1 MTTAKRRT
9 RITVNHESKEQ
20 KEANKLSLMKD
31 ASFVRMVQF
40 LIVDPNRLKNFIALF
55 SGFSLAGIYPIASFT
70 IFHHTIWLNIPIY
83 QKIILGLIGFAGI
96 AASINNVYKLICH
109 MTKTVGIMPFCASLL
124 LEGTAM
130 AMGGDAVSSAVGLFA
145 LFAIIYVNT
154 VKMTYN
160 ALIGK

>member
-1 MTTAKRRT
+1 MATVKTRT
-9 RITVNHESKEQ
+9 RVSVNHESKES
-20 KEANKLSLMKD
+20 KEATKLSMMKD

-40 LIVDPNRLKNFIALF
+40 LIVDPNRLRNFIALI
-55 SGFSLAGIYPIASFT
+55 SGFSLAGIYPIASFI

-83 QKIILGLIGFAGI
+83 QKGILGMIGIAGI

-109 MTKTVGIMPFCASLL
+109 MTKTVGMMPFCAALL

-130 AMGGDAVSSAVGLFA
+130 AMSGDAISSAVGIFA